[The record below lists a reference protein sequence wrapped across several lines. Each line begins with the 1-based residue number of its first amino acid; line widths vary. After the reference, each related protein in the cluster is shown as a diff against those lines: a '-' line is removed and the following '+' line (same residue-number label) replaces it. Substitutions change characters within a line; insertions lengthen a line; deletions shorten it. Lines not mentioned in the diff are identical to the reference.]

1 MHLDHLHWEG
11 VMKYLKRLHRIR
23 IFLGAPLST
32 SSAVFFTNFKRC
44 ASSLPLLTIADSQI
58 CEFLPLAGVSSVCSY
73 GYGLLKS
80 DPPPYSPLET
90 SGLSSQLRF
99 SHRESLSVRRPPPHR
114 FSLYP
119 PNWRMVSALL
129 PSLDSTRLAA
139 GCRALS
145 AVYLLHRRCHSTV
158 VTLAELGQNNLLV
171 GLISPSAFN
180 SSPISQ
186 LNNQWGILV
195 FLAIFLKIF
204 DGFIKIL
211 TETELLSRD
220 YLSLSKSL
228 SFVHLPVD
236 SSGSSPSP
244 FASSLRSA
252 FPPIFEW
259 KCLSI
264 TIAVLLSCVA
274 VRSGPEDT
282 TDFVSAIFRGADWMS
297 TSRYTVTISQ
307 SFGNVVNFVLTHPSV
322 ALDSLSY
329 YLRAFAIFYV
339 VLSFVWRVLNNFP
352 FNCNLD
358 LDV

>member
-1 MHLDHLHWEG
+1 FTASESSWGALH
-11 VMKYLKRLHRIR
+11 
-23 IFLGAPLST
+23 ST
-32 SSAVFFTNFKRC
+32 SSAVFFTNCKRR

-90 SGLSSQLRF
+90 YGLSLQLRF

-114 FSLYP
+114 FSSYP
-119 PNWRMVSALL
+119 SNWRMVSALL
-129 PSLDSTRLAA
+129 PSLDSTRLSAGRRAHSAA
-139 GCRALS
+139 
-145 AVYLLHRRCHSTV
+145 YLLHRRCHSTV
-158 VTLAELGQNNLLV
+158 VTLAGLGQNNLLV

-180 SSPISQ
+180 FSPVSQ
-186 LNNQWGILV
+186 PNNQWGILV

-204 DGFIKIL
+204 DGFIKIF
-211 TETELLSRD
+211 TETELLLHD

-244 FASSLRSA
+244 SPFASSLRSV

-259 KCLSI
+259 RCLSI
-264 TIAVLLSCVA
+264 SITVLLSCVA
-274 VRSGPEDT
+274 VRSGPENT
-282 TDFVSAIFRGADWMS
+282 TDFVSTIFRGADWIS
-297 TSRYTVTISQ
+297 TSRYTVTI
-307 SFGNVVNFVLTHPSV
+307 

-339 VLSFVWRVLNNFP
+339 VLFFVWRVLHNFP